1 MVDCGAYS
9 LRISA
14 AANRLTGVQAVKTQQ
29 PFRSNLRY
37 GRALVKSGVSG
48 LSSGREAHLQ
58 GQPLSSALAES
69 ARASLGLAAIGAVAG
84 LLRYCLPGRRRRIA
98 ETVACSVVGSAIGFV
113 AGFAWKTRDLT
124 ESMAH
129 SAVKQMNVVRDERWL
144 DRHPID
150 YA

>member
-9 LRISA
+9 FRISA
-14 AANRLTGVQAVKTQQ
+14 VANRLTGVQAVKTQQ

>member
-1 MVDCGAYS
+1 VS
-9 LRISA
+9 PEL
-14 AANRLTGVQAVKTQQ
+14 LLK
-29 PFRSNLRY
+29 SNLRY

-48 LSSGREAHLQ
+48 LSNGREAHLQ

-69 ARASLGLAAIGAVAG
+69 ARASLGMAAVGACAG
-84 LLRYCLPGRRRRIA
+84 LLRYYLPSRRSRIA
-98 ETVACSVVGSAIGFV
+98 QTVACGVVGSAIGFV
-113 AGFAWKTRDLT
+113 AGFAWKTRTLT

-129 SAVKQMNVVRDERWL
+129 SAMKQINVVRDEHWL